1 MKLTRWLIL
10 CLALLSS
17 TVLQAARVSLPNGE
31 LMEQQKDLS
40 VKVLGGTVALD
51 RTWTNGRWYFNPAWS
66 NLKFKRNLEDEVE
79 YIDRAGTVYE
89 RTGNQGD
96 VYVFDDT
103 QFIRRIV
110 TAGVESW
117 RWYNRTGA
125 RVDYD
130 AAGLMQ
136 GYANRNGVK
145 VSFVRG
151 VGGRIDQVN
160 DHFGNLAL
168 AFTYTDNKLTQVRD
182 RTNRSV
188 TYQWTGDRLTQVT
201 DVLGYVWKYGYDS
214 NGQLNRLEDPEAQ
227 VTSVRYVTSYPAA
240 GIAAPLGIS
249 FSGKPGR
256 DFRISRV
263 GFFKNAKGE
272 ETTYSYEYNRAQERF
287 VVIEITPAPFRR
299 RIQRDYDLQGRL
311 LQEDNGAV
319 VEYERRRDG
328 PLIDYIKDERGLITR
343 TERDAFRNVIK
354 VTTADG
360 YSRSWKYHPS
370 FNFVT
375 EAVDEIG
382 RIVRYRYSTNGN
394 LIETIEAFGTPE
406 QRTSTYAYDANGQM
420 TLHTIKGAT
429 TADDVI
435 TQYFHDDYG
444 NRIKVIDAENNTM
457 EMRDFDV
464 MGNSREQED
473 ALGHLRKVTFN
484 AAGWPLESESALGFK
499 SVMTYDKLGNRK
511 TSAVLLENNQ
521 RAMTQYRYDDL
532 DRLIETEDPLGGITQ
547 QVYDAEGRMIESLD
561 ARAVKTTMAYDSR
574 GRMESVTDGNGNI
587 TQTEY
592 LDGVISKRIYPT
604 YEETYLYDERDRQ
617 TQVEQVLSE
626 TVRYTSVQRFDPV
639 GNLVASTDAKG
650 RSSQRFYDALNR
662 LTKEIDPTLGETIY
676 RYDFRDNLLSV
687 QDAKGNTHTFT
698 YDKLNRKLTEAR
710 PMGQT
715 IRYAYDAIG
724 QLTLRTSPNGAKRQ
738 YTYDADNRL
747 IKEEHLLP
755 PTTPPASNPAPSKV
769 HDYTYFADGRGLL
782 KSYADGKTSGSYT
795 YDLKGQKLNETITFA
810 TDTPNP
816 ISKTIERSYEAN
828 GLLKTLKYPGATG
841 TSTFAYDTNNQLKTY
856 KVPGLA
862 TGNDTL
868 TYSYRWNAI
877 SEVTMP
883 GNLKRTVTLDALQ
896 RPTKIEVKGYG
907 TSPGNNGAP
916 VMNHRYQYDE
926 VSNISKK
933 TSLDG
938 DYVYDYDD
946 LDRLTKA
953 EPPVPLRQSPENPD
967 GLPVEGFSYDAVHNR
982 EFSAHQPGAWIYN
995 ANKNNKGH
1003 PYIIR

>member
-1 MKLTRWLIL
+1 
-10 CLALLSS
+10 
-17 TVLQAARVSLPNGE
+17 
-31 LMEQQKDLS
+31 
-40 VKVLGGTVALD
+40 
-51 RTWTNGRWYFNPAWS
+51 
-66 NLKFKRNLEDEVE
+66 
-79 YIDRAGTVYE
+79 
-89 RTGNQGD
+89 
-96 VYVFDDT
+96 
-103 QFIRRIV
+103 
-110 TAGVESW
+110 
-117 RWYNRTGA
+117 
-125 RVDYD
+125 
-130 AAGLMQ
+130 
-136 GYANRNGVK
+136 
-145 VSFVRG
+145 
-151 VGGRIDQVN
+151 
-160 DHFGNLAL
+160 
-168 AFTYTDNKLTQVRD
+168 
-182 RTNRSV
+182 
-188 TYQWTGDRLTQVT
+188 
-201 DVLGYVWKYGYDS
+201 
-214 NGQLNRLEDPEAQ
+214 
-227 VTSVRYVTSYPAA
+227 
-240 GIAAPLGIS
+240 
-249 FSGKPGR
+249 
-256 DFRISRV
+256 
-263 GFFKNAKGE
+263 
-272 ETTYSYEYNRAQERF
+272 
-287 VVIEITPAPFRR
+287 
-299 RIQRDYDLQGRL
+299 
-311 LQEDNGAV
+311 
-319 VEYERRRDG
+319 
-328 PLIDYIKDERGLITR
+328 
-343 TERDAFRNVIK
+343 
-354 VTTADG
+354 
-360 YSRSWKYHPS
+360 
-370 FNFVT
+370 
-375 EAVDEIG
+375 
-382 RIVRYRYSTNGN
+382 
-394 LIETIEAFGTPE
+394 
-406 QRTSTYAYDANGQM
+406 M
-420 TLHTIKGAT
+420 TLLTIKGAT
-429 TADDVI
+429 TADDVM

-444 NRIKVIDAENNTM
+444 TRIKVIDAEGNST
-457 EMRDFDV
+457 EMGDFDV

-473 ALGHLRKVTFN
+473 ALGHIRKVTFN

-511 TSAVLLENNQ
+511 TSEMLLENNQ

-592 LDGVISKRIYPT
+592 LDGVINKRIYPT
-604 YEETYLYDERDRQ
+604 YEETYLYDERNRQ
-617 TQVEQVLSE
+617 IQVEQVLSE

-687 QDAKGNTHTFT
+687 TDAKGNTHTFT

-738 YTYDADNRL
+738 YSYDADNRL
-747 IKEEHLLP
+747 IKEEHFLP

-769 HDYTYFADGRGLL
+769 HDYTYFADSRGLL

-816 ISKTIERSYEAN
+816 ISKTLERSYEAN
-828 GLLKTLKYPGATG
+828 GLLKTLTYPGSTG

-856 KVPGLA
+856 KIPGLA

-938 DYVYDYDD
+938 DYAYDYDD

-982 EFSAHQPGAWIYN
+982 ESSAHQPGAWIYN
-995 ANKNNKGH
+995 ANNELTQWGQGMNKRQLTYDANGSTIKEQQGNPVTETTDYVYDAQDRLVEVKKNAVTVAKYAYDPMGRRVWREAGSQVTWFLYSDEGLIEELSSITNTIRTYGWNPGGLWGTDTVWQKDANGTFLTNNDHLYTTDVLTKAEDGAVAWSGLREAFGKTQVGESAQTQYLLRFPGQWEDEVTGLHQNWWREYKNDSGGYPSLDPLFSVSRDSFTYAGQNPISVFDAMGLFSSKFGYERHKQITEVAYRRTSPCVAADEETIKWSNDYDMWPGSQAIDNAYTHAMTPADSIMEAVAPGNYGGSIYKKRFILRISRAEARSRWLGFIWENVASCTPMGLGFALHALQDSFSHGH
-1003 PYIIR
+1003 AGFEPWDGGFTKHNIPTPDHIWVDTVIDYGTFNRAVEASAELIKAQAKLCRSNCKCD